1 MLFAEFDRE
10 SESAVE
16 AITTAIASL
25 EEGWWPE
32 LRVTHVEPDD
42 LVTMADIAE
51 RLGRS
56 RESVRLWILGE
67 RGPGGFPQ
75 PSHNA
80 LGRSRL
86 WRWGE
91 VLGWCRRSAATV
103 EISDTELELAA
114 AIDEVNHTRRAM
126 QRARPAPK
134 ADA

>member
-1 MLFAEFDRE
+1 MLFAEFERE
-10 SESAVE
+10 APSASE

-25 EEGWWPE
+25 EDGGWPD

-51 RLGRS
+51 RLHRS

-86 WRWGE
+86 WCWRE
-91 VLGWCRRSAATV
+91 VLDWCQRAGVAVKVSGADV
-103 EISDTELELAA
+103 ELAV
-114 AIDEVNHTRRAM
+114 AIDKVNDKLRVE
-126 QRARPAPK
+126 RARTSS
-134 ADA
+134 